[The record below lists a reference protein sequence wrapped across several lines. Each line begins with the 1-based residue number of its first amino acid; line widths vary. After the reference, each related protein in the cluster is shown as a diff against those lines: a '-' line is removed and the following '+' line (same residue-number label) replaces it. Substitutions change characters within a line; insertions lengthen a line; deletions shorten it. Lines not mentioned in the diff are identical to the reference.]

1 MNGAIWE
8 SHQSKIKAGMSCKK
22 LWVCILLGKFAHP
35 TRLFARF
42 SSFWVFDLF
51 FPENRRKK
59 GRFRDFWAVFCLR
72 WRIFSGE
79 KTAKSS
85 RKTLFADEKTLLR
98 CLRAILYLFISKF
111 PGKKPWFFQKMGQSA
126 SFYIENSYKGISG
139 QTGTL
144 FKHYNRNVSVRRSR
158 KVENLSASAADT
170 RMQMLF
176 SINAEGSCKRSP
188 VLRPNLVVHRHVCI
202 GR

>member
-22 LWVCILLGKFAHP
+22 LWICILLGKFAHP
-35 TRLFARF
+35 THLFARF

-51 FPENRRKK
+51 FSENRRKK
-59 GRFRDFWAVFCLR
+59 SCFRDFWAVFYLR

-98 CLRAILYLFISKF
+98 CLRAILYLFISEF

-139 QTGTL
+139 QAGSFLIMTTGTDR
-144 FKHYNRNVSVRRSR
+144 FSVRRSR
-158 KVENLSASAADT
+158 KAVNLSASAADT
-170 RMQMLF
+170 SMKMFF
-176 SINAEGSCKRSP
+176 SINARYLASAARFCVR
-188 VLRPNLVVHRHVCI
+188 I
-202 GR
+202 